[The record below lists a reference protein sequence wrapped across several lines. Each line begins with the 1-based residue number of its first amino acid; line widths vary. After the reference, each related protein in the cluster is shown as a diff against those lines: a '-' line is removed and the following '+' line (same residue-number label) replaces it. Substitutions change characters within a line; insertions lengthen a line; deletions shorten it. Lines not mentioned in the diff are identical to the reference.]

1 MTTPDDR
8 VPKPQPRPAGRG
20 IPRSEDQAMV
30 MTRMLMRWKPFGAL
44 RDRRK
49 HRREIHVN
57 TAALVDSSSLAASGD
72 DVESEARVAAE
83 WERLQVRAE
92 QSVHL
97 FVGLREADAQRL
109 AAELDLPVR
118 FFRRGEG
125 LTEDYC
131 PGRVTAQL
139 EDGIVIAARAMY

>member
-1 MTTPDDR
+1 MTTPDDL
-8 VPKPQPRPAGRG
+8 PKRQPRPAGRG

-49 HRREIHVN
+49 HKTEMHVN
-57 TAALVDSSSLAASGD
+57 PAALVDPSSPVSSGD
-72 DVESEARVAAE
+72 AEWEVRVEAE
-83 WERLQVRAE
+83 WERLQVRAAR
-92 QSVHL
+92 SVHL
-97 FVGLREADAQRL
+97 FVGLPEADAQVL
-109 AAELDLPVR
+109 ADELDLPVR
-118 FFRRGEG
+118 FHRRGEG

-139 EDGIVIAARAMY
+139 EDGVVIAARAMY